1 MITIV
6 GAGPGSPEYLTP
18 EAKSA
23 IANSRTVIGG
33 GRILDVIC
41 LPECARRVELP
52 SNDMAGA
59 VIQTVKNELDA
70 GDVTLL
76 VSGDPG
82 FYSLARKVTAHFG
95 GENVSVVPG
104 ISSLQLM
111 ASRIKKSW
119 AGASAVSLHGRKRPD
134 ISDLVKKIRH
144 SSALVVLFG
153 APEDAAGHIAWL
165 ASKPELASAW
175 AAMGWDIGLPG
186 EKIIE
191 SPSLE
196 ELEAGSHTGR
206 LAVLWLE
213 KSEEPKAIEA
223 SPLSRRGV
231 LPDEWFER
239 RDHVPMT
246 KEFTRSAVL
255 SLLHPL
261 NGANVLEIG
270 SGSGAMTV
278 ELGRAVGASGYVVS
292 VEISPI
298 AAALARL
305 NLERAGL
312 ARRVGVI
319 EDSAPR
325 GIPREP
331 FNAAFIGGH
340 GKALEA
346 VMSECFE
353 RLEIGGRLVLTSI
366 TPDTT
371 LRALSCMDGMGADT
385 GFWRVHSSY
394 GRKIGDDWLLR
405 GNNPIDIIWG
415 DK

>member
-6 GAGPGSPEYLTP
+6 GAGPGTPAYLTP
-18 EAKSA
+18 EAESA
-23 IANSRTVIGG
+23 IAKSRTVIGG
-33 GRILDVIC
+33 GRVLDAIH
-41 LPECARRVELP
+41 PPDAARRVELP
-52 SNDMAGA
+52 PSGMADA
-59 VIQTVKNELDA
+59 VIQTVKKELEA

-95 GENVSVVPG
+95 GENVSVIPG

-111 ASRIKKSW
+111 ASRLKKSW
-119 AGASAVSLHGRKRPD
+119 VGAGTVSLHGRKHPD
-134 ISDLVKKIRH
+134 MSDLVKKIRR
-144 SSALVVLFG
+144 SPALVVLFG
-153 APEDAAGHIAWL
+153 APEDAPGQIAWL
-165 ASKPELASAW
+165 ASEPELASAW
-175 AAMGWDIGLPG
+175 AAVGWDVGLPG

-191 SPSLE
+191 SPSLS
-196 ELEAGSHTGR
+196 ELDAGSHIGR

-213 KSEEPKAIEA
+213 KSAKPEAIVP
-223 SPLSRRGV
+223 SPLNRRGV

-239 RDHVPMT
+239 RDRVPMT

-261 NGANVLEIG
+261 DGANVLEIG

-278 ELGRAVGASGYVVS
+278 ELARAVGASGYVVS
-292 VEISPI
+292 VEVSPA

-305 NLERAGL
+305 NLDRAGL
-312 ARRVGVI
+312 TRRVSVI

-325 GIPREP
+325 GIPRES
-331 FNAAFIGGH
+331 FQAAFIGGH
-340 GKALEA
+340 GEALEA

-353 RLEIGGRLVLTSI
+353 RLEAGGRLALTSI
-366 TPDTT
+366 TPGTT
-371 LRALSCMDGMGADT
+371 SRALSRMDGMGADT
-385 GFWRVHSSY
+385 GFWRVHSSL
-394 GRKIGDDWLLR
+394 GRKTGADWLLH
-405 GNNPIDIIWG
+405 GNNPVDIIWG